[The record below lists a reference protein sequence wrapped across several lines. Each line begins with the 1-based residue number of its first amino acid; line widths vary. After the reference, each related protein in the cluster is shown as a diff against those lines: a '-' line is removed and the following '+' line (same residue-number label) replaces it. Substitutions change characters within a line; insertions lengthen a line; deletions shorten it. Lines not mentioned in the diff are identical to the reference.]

1 MKAEPISILKTAII
15 QQKSNHKNHC
25 NGRFIR
31 SLIPKKMIEG
41 LITSKTRIR
50 LLLKFFL
57 NSETKSYLRSLE
69 SEFGESS
76 NSIRVELNKM
86 EKAKL
91 LNSTN
96 DGNKKMY
103 FANISHPLFEDIN
116 NILKKFVGIDQIIDK
131 ITSQLGDL
139 QAAYLTGDFATGQD
153 SQIIDM
159 VLIGNKLDREL
170 IDSLVLKAEEFIS
183 RSIKYIIL
191 SQEELIRVFRNKPVL
206 LIWRSETI
214 NACTNLN

>member
-1 MKAEPISILKTAII
+1 
-15 QQKSNHKNHC
+15 
-25 NGRFIR
+25 
-31 SLIPKKMIEG
+31 MIEG

-206 LIWRSETI
+206 LILAI
-214 NACTNLN
+214 

>member
-1 MKAEPISILKTAII
+1 
-15 QQKSNHKNHC
+15 
-25 NGRFIR
+25 
-31 SLIPKKMIEG
+31 MIEG
-41 LITSKTRIR
+41 LITSKTRIK

-86 EKAKL
+86 ERARL

-103 FANISHPLFEDIN
+103 FANTSHPLYEDIN
-116 NILKKFVGIDQIIDK
+116 NILKKFVGIDQIIEK

-170 IDSLVLKAEEFIS
+170 IESLVLKAAEFIS
-183 RSIKYIIL
+183 RPIKYIIL

-206 LIWRSETI
+206 LIWQAETI
-214 NACTNLN
+214 NARTNIN